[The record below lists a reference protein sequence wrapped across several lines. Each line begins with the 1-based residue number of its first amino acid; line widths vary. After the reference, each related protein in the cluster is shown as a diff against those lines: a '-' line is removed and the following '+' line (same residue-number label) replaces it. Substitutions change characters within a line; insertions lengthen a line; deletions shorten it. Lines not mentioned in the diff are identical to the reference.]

1 MATTKQATKPAPKAE
16 PPKPKTPSVGYR
28 CEMISAS
35 EPEAVAD
42 ILNALGAEGWELIA
56 LRQVDFARQLYIF
69 KRSNQ

>member
-1 MATTKQATKPAPKAE
+1 MATAKQAKPAPKAE

-35 EPEAVAD
+35 DAETVAA
-42 ILNALGAEGWELIA
+42 ILNQLGAEGWELVA

-69 KRSNQ
+69 KRQNA